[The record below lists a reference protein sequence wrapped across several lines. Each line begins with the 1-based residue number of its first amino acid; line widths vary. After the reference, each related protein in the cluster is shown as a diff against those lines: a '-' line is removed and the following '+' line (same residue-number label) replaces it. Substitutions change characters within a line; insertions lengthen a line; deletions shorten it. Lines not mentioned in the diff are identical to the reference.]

1 MNRRMPRPEEVS
13 RDHIDSTVKGFLKG
27 ETDADWTEI
36 SLVTLHP
43 REEIR
48 LVIKENFERY
58 RTLNDGRFRELT
70 LRLRSQGVSLPVAYK

>member
-1 MNRRMPRPEEVS
+1 MDGRMPRPEDVS
-13 RDHIDSTVKGFLKG
+13 RHHIDSTVVGFLKG

-48 LVIKENFERY
+48 LVIKENLERY
-58 RTLNDGRFRELT
+58 RTLNDGRLRELL
-70 LRLRSQGVSLPVAYK
+70 LRLRPQGVSLQVAYK